1 MLFFV
6 GVTIVFLCLVV
17 GVKIDVGLAV
27 VVDDVLDIEGVND
40 IVFVVENDTLLD
52 MIIVS
57 TGFAKAELKLGVV
70 KEDEFVGLR
79 VVGTAKLL
87 ANVETFG
94 LTSPTARR
102 TMSWFFTKYLS
113 RLSSGSSTN
122 SDISKKSKER
132 W

>member
-1 MLFFV
+1 MLFLV
-6 GVTIVFLCLVV
+6 GVIIVFLCLVV

-40 IVFVVENDTLLD
+40 IIFVAENDALLD
-52 MIIVS
+52 MITVS
-57 TGFAKAELKLGVV
+57 TGFAKAELKLGVI
-70 KEDEFVGLR
+70 KEDKFVGLR
-79 VVGTAKLL
+79 VVGTAKL

-94 LTSPTARR
+94 LTARR

-113 RLSSGSSTN
+113 RLSSDSSTN

-132 W
+132 R